1 MTNQYMTKL
10 YHDLLSNSPQTVT
23 IDIPADMGTGQIS
36 QVVTKQGAVV
46 SDWKMN
52 YFSDMNVQGVSCE
65 NYIQLLFCFNDGVS
79 WNIADARQIAFF
91 MLPLLFP
98 LSFRW
103 IDSSIKWNI
112 CVILGRKI
120 SFLRI

>member
-65 NYIQLLFCFNDGVS
+65 DYIQLLLQMHVNVS
-79 WNIADARQIAFF
+79 AYRKANPVFIEDMVR
-91 MLPLLFP
+91 
-98 LSFRW
+98 
-103 IDSSIKWNI
+103 WNI
-112 CVILGRKI
+112 CVIPERQTFFSKI
-120 SFLRI
+120 